1 MKDEVV
7 PDAHRRQGRAQWG
20 TVYLQNKAPQLP
32 QVDEEAAAGPAGG
45 TQDAAESATQ
55 QLVAKMAQSHHN
67 SMSQFIRGAVK
78 SLGKFMFYNTQI
90 EIQSFML
97 VCIWTKA
104 SEGLG
109 WGIALVLL
117 PPLLVV
123 CILASVVWCRLLQH
137 LLGCRSI
144 WLKEGDR
151 PGQPARHSVW
161 SIRTGMSTGE
171 RVQGLD
177 KQDAECT
184 PRKSHSSRPQALFLV
199 FEGCDNSSCNVQCE

>member
-1 MKDEVV
+1 MVFIQVGSACVIGSSTCIMMDEVV
-7 PDAHRRQGRAQWG
+7 PDRSRRQGRAQWG
-20 TVYLQNKAPQLP
+20 TVHLQNQAPQLP
-32 QVDEEAAAGPAGG
+32 PVDVEAAAGPAGAAASN
-45 TQDAAESATQ
+45 QDTGALTQ
-55 QLVAKMAQSHHN
+55 QQVAKMAESQHS
-67 SMSQFIRGAVK
+67 SLSQFMRGAVK

-97 VCIWTKA
+97 FCIWTKA

-109 WGIALVLL
+109 VYPALALL

-137 LLGCRSI
+137 ILGCRSI

-171 RVQGLD
+171 FGTD
-177 KQDAECT
+177 
-184 PRKSHSSRPQALFLV
+184 
-199 FEGCDNSSCNVQCE
+199 